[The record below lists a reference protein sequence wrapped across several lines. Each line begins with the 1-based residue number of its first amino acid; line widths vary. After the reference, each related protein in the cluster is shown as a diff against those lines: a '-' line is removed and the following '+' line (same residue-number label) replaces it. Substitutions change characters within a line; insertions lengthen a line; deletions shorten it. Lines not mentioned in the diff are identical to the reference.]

1 MAKSCIGSG
10 GIELVFDHIRSA
22 PASCGTAV
30 SFLATLMSAQYSSA
44 ANWNDRAYISEL
56 RQSRN
61 LHELPMPYDLES
73 VVRTFQR
80 TSQPTENV
88 QSILLIECW
97 TQIRQR
103 GDLTE
108 ENSSAILAAVTAYVD
123 AHDQYTTLGTG
134 VP

>member
-1 MAKSCIGSG
+1 
-10 GIELVFDHIRSA
+10 
-22 PASCGTAV
+22 
-30 SFLATLMSAQYSSA
+30 MSAQYSSA